1 MPDSIKCEIGLFV
14 DDSIIYNNIT
24 SITDCKIL
32 QSDLDVLYLWSKN
45 WDIEFNTDKC
55 KILTVTNK
63 KNIIKHQYKMEKSKL
78 RNVEQEKYLGVIINN
93 RLSWLPHAKMI
104 SCCASLKRQFLQRN
118 LSTCNRDI
126 KLQCYK
132 TYVRSPIIEY
142 ASPVWDTN
150 NKNVMKKVES
160 VQRKSARF
168 ILNDYNKD
176 SSVSKM
182 IKKLNLD
189 SIELR
194 RKVKKLKLMHSIAS
208 QKTFLSNAIKPAY
221 GRDRIKFK
229 PIHAHIQSYAVSFI
243 PSVIN
248 QWNKLPVAMLNV
260 DDAKAFENSIFEFY
274 RDFY

>member
-1 MPDSIKCEIGLFV
+1 MD
-14 DDSIIYNNIT
+14 
-24 SITDCKIL
+24 
-32 QSDLDVLYLWSKN
+32 
-45 WDIEFNTDKC
+45 
-55 KILTVTNK
+55 
-63 KNIIKHQYKMEKSKL
+63 KSKL
-78 RNVEQEKYLGVIINN
+78 QNVEQEKYLGVIINK

-104 SCCASLKRQFLQRN
+104 SCRDNLKRQFLQRN
-118 LSTCNRDI
+118 LWTCNRDI

-132 TYVRSPIIEY
+132 AYVRPIIEY
-142 ASPVWDTN
+142 ASPAWDTN
-150 NKNVMKKVES
+150 NKNVIQKVES
-160 VQRKSARF
+160 VQRKAARF

-182 IKKLNLD
+182 IKKLYLD

-194 RKVKKLKLMHSIAS
+194 CRVKKLKLMHSVA
-208 QKTFLSNAIKPAY
+208 SNAIKPTH

-229 PIHAHIQSYAVSFI
+229 PIHACVQSYAVSFI
-243 PSVIN
+243 LSVIN